1 MHRQQLPS
9 QRSRRSFNERLRTSA
24 SVPASRARYDDERR
38 GRSMT
43 RGASMPAWRAPD
55 RREKQMHQ
63 RVCMHVSSD
72 GCAVWSH

>member
-38 GRSMT
+38 GPQHDSGRQH
-43 RGASMPAWRAPD
+43 ASLARAGQAGKANAP
-55 RREKQMHQ
+55 EGVHA
-63 RVCMHVSSD
+63 CLI
-72 GCAVWSH
+72 